1 MIFLSRLR
9 PMWCYLAI
17 GSLLCLSANYYIWPK
32 YFAVQEATKIP
43 PLFREFCQFLE
54 DPLQGGEGEV
64 PADDFKLRAIFV
76 TVRHGERS
84 PLHPESTIEDNVN
97 PRMECAPR
105 RMVDKQAF
113 DVYRKFVESGYFG
126 EFLQIDHT
134 FDRYAKLPAR
144 KKCRNGH
151 LTAEGALQHVR
162 LGKFLRERYRKWKT
176 FDTGSKVNISLS
188 ATSFPRTFQSAIAF
202 SYGFF
207 YPGSSS
213 LSLRASRT
221 THFCMSDNCSCPV
234 ISTWHSDFELERAQF
249 YERDVP
255 EREHVDRL
263 AIEASDILRIGEAKD
278 PLAFLDVLLG
288 RFVCRRFP
296 LPCDKRSGKCVTWQS
311 LTQAADLASSRAE
324 AMFGAKAPNSNVM
337 RRLSIGEAAAI
348 LRTLTATIRKLRK
361 DDELTAF
368 KLFSGHDV
376 TLRPLLFALGLTHR
390 EPAHYASRL

>member
-1 MIFLSRLR
+1 MKRLYKPSELKKLVAENAMQFANFARGDVHKFPSFLLDELHGYLNRIISKPLTETADGCGGWILR
-9 PMWCYLAI
+9 
-17 GSLLCLSANYYIWPK
+17 
-32 YFAVQEATKIP
+32 
-43 PLFREFCQFLE
+43 
-54 DPLQGGEGEV
+54 
-64 PADDFKLRAIFV
+64 FKSEHFFV
-76 TVRHGERS
+76 S
-84 PLHPESTIEDNVN
+84 
-97 PRMECAPR
+97 
-105 RMVDKQAF
+105 
-113 DVYRKFVESGYFG
+113 DV
-126 EFLQIDHT
+126 
-134 FDRYAKLPAR
+134 
-144 KKCRNGH
+144 
-151 LTAEGALQHVR
+151 
-162 LGKFLRERYRKWKT
+162 
-176 FDTGSKVNISLS
+176 
-188 ATSFPRTFQSAIAF
+188 FPT
-202 SYGFF
+202 
-207 YPGSSS
+207 SS

-234 ISTWHSDFELERAQF
+234 LSTWRSDFELERAQF

-337 RRLSIGEAAAI
+337 RRLSIAEAAAI

-361 DDELTAF
+361 DDELTVF